1 LTLGPNG
8 NTFAL
13 AGALAALSARRREEV
28 LPAMDLG
35 KDLMLD
41 MYRSMQRIRQFEGR
55 VRDLAI
61 ANELPGFVHVSIGEE
76 ASATGVCAALRK
88 TDRITSTH
96 RGHSHLIA
104 KGGRLDR
111 MMAELYGKR
120 EGYCKGK
127 GGSMH
132 IVDFSL
138 GILGAN
144 GIVGAGL
151 PIAAGSALAA
161 QIAGRDDVTACFFG
175 DGASNEGTFHEALN
189 LAAVWKLPVVFVCEN
204 NGFGEFTPME
214 TVTSVKDIAE
224 RAHGYAIPGHIVD
237 GNDVFEVY
245 RYASEAIA
253 RARAGEGPTLLECKT
268 YRWEGHVVG
277 EQAFLGSSG
286 YRTEAEIESWKKKCP
301 LIKFEK
307 FVLES
312 GKISKAELDR
322 IVNETQAE
330 LEAAVEFAR
339 QATLPDPSEVA
350 DDVFA

>member
-1 LTLGPNG
+1 
-8 NTFAL
+8 
-13 AGALAALSARRREEV
+13 
-28 LPAMDLG
+28 MDLG
-35 KDLMLD
+35 KELLLD
-41 MYRSMQRIRQFEGR
+41 MYHSMQRIRQFESR
-55 VRDLAI
+55 VRDLAL

-96 RGHSHLIA
+96 RGHGHLIA
-104 KGGRLDR
+104 KGGKLAQ

-204 NGFGEFTPME
+204 NGFGEFTPMA
-214 TVTSVKDIAE
+214 TVTSVKDIAT
-224 RAHGYAIPGHIVD
+224 RAQAYAIPGYIVD
-237 GNDVFEVY
+237 GNDVLEVY
-245 RYASEAIA
+245 RYASEAVA

-277 EQAFLGSSG
+277 EQAFLGSNG
-286 YRTEAEIESWKKKCP
+286 YREEAEIEAWKKKCP
-301 LIKFEK
+301 IIRFEQ
-307 FVLES
+307 FLLGG
-312 GKISKAELDR
+312 GKVSRAELDR
-322 IVNETQAE
+322 IANETQSE
-330 LEAAVEFAR
+330 LEQAVEFAR
-339 QATLPDPSEVA
+339 QGTLPDPSEVT
-350 DDVFA
+350 DDGFA